1 MEDKGITSSLA
12 KRDKKEKLIIYFV
25 GIAVFLAV
33 LVGIKELSKG
43 DFSAPV
49 FLGFFT
55 GIYTLW
61 RYCKKQKENPFSSI
75 FRILKD
81 DYVFDKYVTLKLFS
95 IIYALGQGIGIG
107 ASIGYF
113 ADWIHSL
120 VTNSYLKGVYFSGLI
135 ISLLSIIFLRV
146 TLEVYSIIYKAAI
159 EFRNFVKSKE
169 KSYFNISTLIY
180 G

>member
-25 GIAVFLAV
+25 GIAVFFAV

-49 FLGFFT
+49 FLGFFS

-146 TLEVYSIIYKAAI
+146 ILEVYSIIYKAAI

-169 KSYFNISTLIY
+169 E
-180 G
+180 

>member
-1 MEDKGITSSLA
+1 MEDRGITSSLA
-12 KRDKKEKLIIYFV
+12 KRDKKEQLIIYFV

-49 FLGFFT
+49 ILGFFT

-95 IIYALGQGIGIG
+95 IIYALGQGIGLG

-169 KSYFNISTLIY
+169 K
-180 G
+180 

>member
-1 MEDKGITSSLA
+1 MEDKKISSSLA
-12 KRDKKEKLIIYFV
+12 KRDKKEKLIIYFA

-43 DFSAPV
+43 DFSAPL

-55 GIYTLW
+55 GIFTLW
-61 RYCKKQKENPFSSI
+61 RYCKKQKENPFSSV

-81 DYVFDKYVTLKLFS
+81 DYVFDKYITLKLFS
-95 IIYALGQGIGIG
+95 IIYAVGQGIGLG

-120 VTNSYLKGVYFSGLI
+120 VTNSYLKGFYFSGLI
-135 ISLLSIIFLRV
+135 ISLLSIVFLRV

-169 KSYFNISTLIY
+169 K
-180 G
+180 

>member
-1 MEDKGITSSLA
+1 M
-12 KRDKKEKLIIYFV
+12 
-25 GIAVFLAV
+25 
-33 LVGIKELSKG
+33 
-43 DFSAPV
+43 
-49 FLGFFT
+49 GFFT

-159 EFRNFVKSKE
+159 EFRNFVKVKE
-169 KSYFNISTLIY
+169 K
-180 G
+180 

>member
-159 EFRNFVKSKE
+159 EFRNFVKSKGE
-169 KSYFNISTLIY
+169 
-180 G
+180 

>member
-12 KRDKKEKLIIYFV
+12 KRDKKEQLIIYFV

-169 KSYFNISTLIY
+169 K
-180 G
+180 

>member
-1 MEDKGITSSLA
+1 MEEKGITSSLA

-25 GIAVFLAV
+25 GIAVFFAV

-43 DFSAPV
+43 DFSAPI

-61 RYCKKQKENPFSSI
+61 RFCKKQKENPFSSI
-75 FRILKD
+75 FKILKD
-81 DYVFDKYVTLKLFS
+81 DYVFDKYVTLKIFS
-95 IIYALGQGIGIG
+95 VFYALGQGIGIG

-120 VTNSYLKGVYFSGLI
+120 VTDSYLKGTYFSGLI

-169 KSYFNISTLIY
+169 K
-180 G
+180 